1 MKKFMDLRGTC
12 CPYNWVKVK
21 LELEEVDNGDQLEV
35 LLDDGEPIRNVPR
48 SVTQEGHAL
57 LKVTPE
63 GEHFRLL
70 IEKRGE
76 K

>member
-1 MKKFMDLRGTC
+1 MSKFMDLRGTT

-21 LELEEVDNGDQLEV
+21 LELEEMNNGERLEV

-48 SVTQEGHAL
+48 SVTQEGHNL
-57 LKVTPE
+57 LKVTEE
-63 GEHFRLL
+63 GEHFRLV
-70 IEKRGE
+70 IEKAGD

>member
-1 MKKFMDLRGTC
+1 MDLRGTP

-21 LELEEVDNGDQLEV
+21 LELEEIDKGDRLEV

-48 SVTQEGHAL
+48 SVTQEGHTL

-63 GEHFRLL
+63 GEYFRLL
-70 IEKRGE
+70 IEKAGE
-76 K
+76 E

>member
-1 MKKFMDLRGTC
+1 MQKFMDLRGTA

-21 LELEEVDNGDQLEV
+21 LELEEIDIGDHLEV

-57 LKVTPE
+57 LKVMPE

-70 IEKRGE
+70 IEKAGKE
-76 K
+76 